1 MHIIP
6 QDIENL
12 EEFDEDEFN
21 AAGDLATQSLASTEL
36 DADTGTEPPT
46 HRLANIP
53 LDRLRVGERFRED
66 YGDMEDFLESIRD
79 KGVLQPITVRP
90 LPGDGEEYELLA
102 GGRRTVAAR
111 AVGLT
116 VIPALI
122 RDFQGGEL
130 DLREI
135 ELFENVFRKEMEW
148 TERAKLVSRIQS
160 LWSERFKSTP
170 WKWSMRKC
178 AKMLGVNVAT
188 VSRNIDVAKAIEEI
202 PGLKECKTQ
211 EEALKLIKKMQE
223 KVAVNEAVT
232 AHIEKH
238 RALGETLVSRAN
250 REYMIGDA
258 FEGLD
263 RMLSAI
269 GKGRR
274 LHDINLIEVDPPYG
288 IDLQEVKRRADSTDL
303 ALAEYNEVD
312 RADYTQFLRGLT
324 DRLYKVASDQ
334 CWMVFWYGPSWHTE
348 VKIELVRAGW
358 NVDPIPAIWVKGYG
372 QTNAPNYNLARA
384 YEPFFVC
391 RKGNIALSRKGRANV
406 FSYAPVPP
414 GSKYHPTQRP
424 LQLMEDIIQTFGSP
438 NTTLLCPFLGSG
450 TTLRAAYRNHMRGI
464 GWDLSEEYKKSFLL
478 ALEEDQQYLEK
489 QNAEDRPDGQSPSAN

>member
-1 MHIIP
+1 MHIVP

-160 LWSERFKSTP
+160 L
-170 WKWSMRKC
+170 
-178 AKMLGVNVAT
+178 
-188 VSRNIDVAKAIEEI
+188 
-202 PGLKECKTQ
+202 
-211 EEALKLIKKMQE
+211 
-223 KVAVNEAVT
+223 
-232 AHIEKH
+232 
-238 RALGETLVSRAN
+238 
-250 REYMIGDA
+250 
-258 FEGLD
+258 
-263 RMLSAI
+263 
-269 GKGRR
+269 
-274 LHDINLIEVDPPYG
+274 
-288 IDLQEVKRRADSTDL
+288 
-303 ALAEYNEVD
+303 
-312 RADYTQFLRGLT
+312 
-324 DRLYKVASDQ
+324 
-334 CWMVFWYGPSWHTE
+334 
-348 VKIELVRAGW
+348 
-358 NVDPIPAIWVKGYG
+358 
-372 QTNAPNYNLARA
+372 
-384 YEPFFVC
+384 
-391 RKGNIALSRKGRANV
+391 
-406 FSYAPVPP
+406 
-414 GSKYHPTQRP
+414 
-424 LQLMEDIIQTFGSP
+424 
-438 NTTLLCPFLGSG
+438 
-450 TTLRAAYRNHMRGI
+450 
-464 GWDLSEEYKKSFLL
+464 
-478 ALEEDQQYLEK
+478 
-489 QNAEDRPDGQSPSAN
+489 